1 MAPLPLKT
9 RRALRPDEGRPQA
22 TAQFSQDTLIAIHT
36 HRIVKAKIEE
46 AEMRVAVAAAMA
58 EAQRAGINPRVMKRA
73 LRMLD
78 PYEQELDRAAAE
90 VVRAF
95 LSVPIGEVE
104 AVVAT
109 GALLPPGDGAS
120 VSASDDAEP
129 A

>member
-22 TAQFSQDTLIAIHT
+22 TDQFSSDTIIAVHT
-36 HRIVKAKIEE
+36 HWIVKARIEE
-46 AEMRVAVAAAMA
+46 AEARTAVAGAMA

-90 VVRAF
+90 VVRAVR
-95 LSVPIGEVE
+95 SVPIGEVVE
-104 AVVAT
+104 GTDA
-109 GALLPPGDGAS
+109 GALSPTGSTAS
-120 VSASDDAEP
+120 LTAPECEA
-129 A
+129 AI